1 MPVYLLSKLWCSHK
15 FLNKTNAADTGRS
28 KRHEHAMCPMDD
40 ATCREGQQTVQQS
53 QRTEH
58 AAAFLRSSPTD
69 TRVSSVRKKPSAS
82 VCEYKLSIHVHVFIS
97 LCKGSYAIIMSVMN
111 LAGGCRQ
118 SPVTSVAV
126 VILCAP

>member
-28 KRHEHAMCPMDD
+28 KRHEHA
-40 ATCREGQQTVQQS
+40 TCLLWMT
-53 QRTEH
+53 QRVAKGSKPYSRVSEPSTLLLSCAPH
-58 AAAFLRSSPTD
+58 RQ

-97 LCKGSYAIIMSVMN
+97 LCKGSYAIIMSVVN